1 MYMRKY
7 ISILLI
13 FSSLLYGRKIIVKM
27 ATLAPKGTEWHGML
41 IEMGQEWKK
50 ITKGKVQLKIYPG
63 GIIGDERDMV
73 RKMRIGQIHAAGI
86 TAEGLSEI
94 TPEFG
99 GYFVPLAY
107 QSSDDVKSVT
117 KALMP
122 KFNEGL
128 KKSGFKM
135 LHLGEVGWVYWF
147 SKDIIKEPNDLRKM
161 KFFTWAGDFK
171 WEQAWKK
178 AGFNPVAL
186 ASTDIISSL
195 QTGLINTI
203 PTMPIYAL
211 AQQSF
216 GIANQMLNLKWG
228 VLMAGIV
235 VDLDT
240 WNRIPLKYHKDLI
253 KVVNDIQNKYGS
265 LNSDSEKKAI
275 SAMKNY
281 GLNVIEINDKQKS
294 MWFSE
299 VDKIEPLLR
308 GPIIPEDIYD
318 TVIKLTKKQ

>member
-1 MYMRKY
+1 MQRY
-7 ISILLI
+7 ILI
-13 FSSLLYGRKIIVKM
+13 FFMISSLAFGRKVIVKM
-27 ATLAPKGTEWHGML
+27 ATLAPKGTDWHGML
-41 IEMGQEWKK
+41 LEIGQEWKK
-50 ITKGKVQLKIYPG
+50 VTKGKVQLKIYPG

-99 GYFVPLAY
+99 GYFVPLAF
-107 QSSDDVKSVT
+107 QSSEDVKRVT
-117 KALMP
+117 NALMP
-122 KFNEGL
+122 QFNEGL
-128 KKSGFKM
+128 ENSGFKM
-135 LHLGEVGWVYWF
+135 LSLGEVGWVYWF
-147 SKDIIKEPNDLRKM
+147 SKQLIKEPSDLRKM

-211 AQQSF
+211 SQQSF

-235 VDLDT
+235 IDLNT
-240 WNRIPLKYHKDLI
+240 WGKIPKKYHEDLI
-253 KVVNDIQNKYGS
+253 RVVNEIQKKYKR
-265 LNSDSEKKAI
+265 LNSDSENNAI
-275 SAMKNY
+275 SAMKKY
-281 GLNVIEINDKQKS
+281 GLNVNEINNSQKLK
-294 MWFSE
+294 WFEE
-299 VDKIEPLLR
+299 VNDIRPLLR
-308 GPIIPEDIYD
+308 GPIIPENIYD
-318 TVIKLTKKQ
+318 TVIKLTKKK

>member
-1 MYMRKY
+1 MKIY
-7 ISILLI
+7 ILTLLFI
-13 FSSLLYGRKIIVKM
+13 SSLTYGRKVIVKM

-41 IEMGQEWKK
+41 VELGQEWKA
-50 ITKGKVQLKIYPG
+50 ITRGKVQLKIYPG

-73 RKMRIGQIHAAGI
+73 RKMRIGQIHAAAI

-107 QSSDDVKSVT
+107 QSSEDVQKVT
-117 KALMP
+117 EVLKPSFDQGLME
-122 KFNEGL
+122 K
-128 KKSGFKM
+128 GFKM
-135 LHLGEVGWVYWF
+135 LNLSEVGWVYWF
-147 SKDIIKEPNDLRKM
+147 STELIEEPKDLKKM

-195 QTGLINTI
+195 QTGLINTL

-216 GIANQMLNLKWG
+216 GIANQMLDLKWG

-235 VDLDT
+235 IDLDT
-240 WNRIPLKYHKDLI
+240 WNRIPKKYHNELMQS
-253 KVVNDIQNKYGS
+253 VNTIQVKYS
-265 LNSDSEKKAI
+265 DLNSDSESKAI
-275 SAMKNY
+275 LAMKQY
-281 GLNVIEINDKQKS
+281 GLKINKISDYQKD
-294 MWFSE
+294 MWFKE
-299 VDKIEPLLR
+299 VEKIEPILR
-308 GPIIPEDIYD
+308 GSIIPETIYD
-318 TVIKLTKKQ
+318 TVIELTQKK

>member
-1 MYMRKY
+1 MKIY
-7 ISILLI
+7 ILTLLFI
-13 FSSLLYGRKIIVKM
+13 SSLTYGRKVIVKM

-41 IEMGQEWKK
+41 VELGQEWKA
-50 ITKGKVQLKIYPG
+50 ITRGKVQLKIYPG

-73 RKMRIGQIHAAGI
+73 RKMRIGQIHAAAI

-107 QSSDDVKSVT
+107 QSSEDVQKVT
-117 KALMP
+117 EVLKPSFDQGLME
-122 KFNEGL
+122 K
-128 KKSGFKM
+128 GFKM
-135 LHLGEVGWVYWF
+135 LNLSEVGWVYWF
-147 SKDIIKEPNDLRKM
+147 STEVIEEPKDLKKM

-195 QTGLINTI
+195 QTGLINTL

-216 GIANQMLNLKWG
+216 GIANQMLDLKWG

-235 VDLDT
+235 IDLDT
-240 WNRIPLKYHKDLI
+240 WNRIPKKYHNELMQS
-253 KVVNDIQNKYGS
+253 VNTIQVKYS
-265 LNSDSEKKAI
+265 DLNSDSESKAI
-275 SAMKNY
+275 LAMKQY
-281 GLNVIEINDKQKS
+281 GLKINKISDYQRD
-294 MWFSE
+294 MWFKE
-299 VDKIEPLLR
+299 VEKIEPILR
-308 GPIIPEDIYD
+308 GSIIPETVYD
-318 TVIKLTKKQ
+318 TVIELTQKK

>member
-1 MYMRKY
+1 MKIY
-7 ISILLI
+7 ILTLLFI
-13 FSSLLYGRKIIVKM
+13 SSLTYGRKVIVKM

-41 IEMGQEWKK
+41 VELGQEWKA
-50 ITKGKVQLKIYPG
+50 ITRGKVQLKIYPG

-73 RKMRIGQIHAAGI
+73 RKMRIGQIHAAAI

-107 QSSDDVKSVT
+107 QSSEDVQKVT
-117 KALMP
+117 EVLKPSFDQGLME
-122 KFNEGL
+122 K
-128 KKSGFKM
+128 GFKM
-135 LHLGEVGWVYWF
+135 LNLSEVGWVYWF
-147 SKDIIKEPNDLRKM
+147 STEVIEEPKDLKKM

-195 QTGLINTI
+195 QTGLINTL

-216 GIANQMLNLKWG
+216 GIANQMLDLKWG

-235 VDLDT
+235 IDLDT
-240 WNRIPLKYHKDLI
+240 WNRIPKKYHNELMQS
-253 KVVNDIQNKYGS
+253 VNTIQVKYS
-265 LNSDSEKKAI
+265 DLNSDSESKAI
-275 SAMKNY
+275 LAMKQY
-281 GLNVIEINDKQKS
+281 GLKINKISDYQKD
-294 MWFSE
+294 MWFKE
-299 VDKIEPLLR
+299 VEKIEPILR
-308 GPIIPEDIYD
+308 GSIIPETVYD
-318 TVIKLTKKQ
+318 TVIELTQKK

>member
-1 MYMRKY
+1 MRNY
-7 ISILLI
+7 ILLVLVL
-13 FSSLLYGRKIIVKM
+13 SSLLYGRKIIVKM

-41 IEMGQEWKK
+41 IEIGQEWKK
-50 ITKGKVQLKIYPG
+50 KTKGRVQLKIYPG

-94 TPEFG
+94 TPEFA

-107 QSSDDVKSVT
+107 QSSNDVKSVT
-117 KALMP
+117 DALMP
-122 KFNEGL
+122 KFNKGL
-128 KKSGFKM
+128 EESGFKM

-147 SKDIIKEPNDLRKM
+147 SKYSIKEPDDLRRM

-216 GIANQMLNLKWG
+216 GIANKMLDLKWG
-228 VLMAGIV
+228 VLMAGIIIN
-235 VDLDT
+235 LDT
-240 WNRIPLKYHKDLI
+240 WNRIPDKYHNDLT
-253 KVVNDIQNKYGS
+253 KVVNDIQKKYSS
-265 LNSDSEKKAI
+265 LNSDSEQNAI

-281 GLNVIEINDKQKS
+281 GLIVNKISDSQKS
-294 MWFSE
+294 KWYEE

-308 GPIIPEDIYD
+308 GPIIPENIYD
-318 TVIKLTKKQ
+318 TVIKLTKNQ

>member
-1 MYMRKY
+1 MKKY
-7 ISILLI
+7 ILIFLI
-13 FSSLLYGRKIIVKM
+13 FSSLVYGRKIIIKM
-27 ATLAPKGTEWHGML
+27 ATLAPKGTDWHGML

-50 ITKGKVQLKIYPG
+50 ITKGNVQLKIYPG

-94 TPEFG
+94 TPEFS

-107 QSSDDVKSVT
+107 QSSSDVKRVT

-122 KFNEGL
+122 RFNEGL

-147 SKDIIKEPNDLRKM
+147 SKHSIKEPNDLRQM

-178 AGFNPVAL
+178 AGYNPVAL

-235 VDLDT
+235 IDLDT
-240 WNRIPLKYHKDLI
+240 WDRIPSKYHSDLT
-253 KVVNDIQNKYGS
+253 KVVNNIQNKYSS
-265 LNSDSEKKAI
+265 LNLDSEKNAI

-281 GLNVIEINDKQKS
+281 GLIVNEINDSQKL
-294 MWFSE
+294 MWFNE
-299 VDKIEPLLR
+299 VDKVEPLLR
-308 GPIIPEDIYD
+308 GSIIPEDIYD
-318 TVIKLTKKQ
+318 TVIKLTNKH

>member
-1 MYMRKY
+1 MKIY
-7 ISILLI
+7 ILTLLFI
-13 FSSLLYGRKIIVKM
+13 SSLTYGRKVIVKM

-41 IEMGQEWKK
+41 VELGQEWKA
-50 ITKGKVQLKIYPG
+50 ITRGKVQLKIYPG

-73 RKMRIGQIHAAGI
+73 RKMRIGQIHAAAI

-99 GYFVPLAY
+99 GFFVPLAY
-107 QSSDDVKSVT
+107 QSSEDVQKVT
-117 KALMP
+117 EVLKPSFDQGLME
-122 KFNEGL
+122 K
-128 KKSGFKM
+128 GFKM
-135 LHLGEVGWVYWF
+135 LNLSEVGWVYWF
-147 SKDIIKEPNDLRKM
+147 STELIEEPKDLKKM

-195 QTGLINTI
+195 QTGLINTL

-216 GIANQMLNLKWG
+216 GIANQMLDLKWG

-235 VDLDT
+235 IDLDT
-240 WNRIPLKYHKDLI
+240 WNRIPKKHHNELMQSVNTIQVKYSD
-253 KVVNDIQNKYGS
+253 
-265 LNSDSEKKAI
+265 LNSDSESKAI
-275 SAMKNY
+275 LAMKQY
-281 GLNVIEINDKQKS
+281 GLKINKISDYQKD
-294 MWFSE
+294 MWFKE
-299 VDKIEPLLR
+299 VEKIEPILR
-308 GPIIPEDIYD
+308 GSIIPETIYD
-318 TVIKLTKKQ
+318 TVIELTQKK

>member
-1 MYMRKY
+1 MKTY
-7 ISILLI
+7 ILTFLIL
-13 FSSLLYGRKIIVKM
+13 SSLTFGRKVIVKM

-41 IEMGQEWKK
+41 VELGQDWKA
-50 ITKGKVQLKIYPG
+50 ITRGKVQLKIYPG

-73 RKMRIGQIHAAGI
+73 RKMRIGQIHAAAI

-107 QSSDDVKSVT
+107 QSSEDVQKVT
-117 KALMP
+117 KVLKP
-122 KFNEGL
+122 SFDKGL
-128 KKSGFKM
+128 KEKGFKM
-135 LHLGEVGWVYWF
+135 LNLNEVGWVYWF
-147 SKDIIKEPNDLRKM
+147 STEAIEEPKDLKKM

-195 QTGLINTI
+195 QTGLINTL

-216 GIANQMLNLKWG
+216 GIANQMLDLKWG

-235 VDLDT
+235 IDLDT
-240 WNRIPLKYHKDLI
+240 WNRIPKKYHNDLMQS
-253 KVVNDIQNKYGS
+253 VNTIQEKYGD
-265 LNSDSEKKAI
+265 LNSDSESKAI
-275 SAMKNY
+275 LAMKQY
-281 GLNVIEINDKQKS
+281 GLKINKISDYQKD
-294 MWFSE
+294 MWFKE
-299 VDKIEPLLR
+299 VEKIEPLLR
-308 GPIIPEDIYD
+308 GSIIPEAVYD
-318 TVIKLTKKQ
+318 TVIELTQKK

>member
-1 MYMRKY
+1 MKIY
-7 ISILLI
+7 ILTLLFI
-13 FSSLLYGRKIIVKM
+13 SSLTYGRKVIVKM

-41 IEMGQEWKK
+41 VELGQEWKA
-50 ITKGKVQLKIYPG
+50 ITRGKVQLKIYPG

-73 RKMRIGQIHAAGI
+73 RKMRIGQIHAAAI

-107 QSSDDVKSVT
+107 QSSEDVQKVT
-117 KALMP
+117 EVLKPSFDQGLME
-122 KFNEGL
+122 K
-128 KKSGFKM
+128 GFKM
-135 LHLGEVGWVYWF
+135 LNLSEVGWVYWF
-147 SKDIIKEPNDLRKM
+147 STEVIEEPKDLKKM

-195 QTGLINTI
+195 QTGLINTL

-216 GIANQMLNLKWG
+216 GIANQMLDLKWG

-235 VDLDT
+235 IDLDT
-240 WNRIPLKYHKDLI
+240 WNRIPKKYHNELMQS
-253 KVVNDIQNKYGS
+253 VNTIQEKYS
-265 LNSDSEKKAI
+265 DLNSDSESKAI
-275 SAMKNY
+275 LAMKQY
-281 GLNVIEINDKQKS
+281 GLKINKISDYQRD
-294 MWFSE
+294 MWFKE
-299 VDKIEPLLR
+299 VEKIEPILR
-308 GPIIPEDIYD
+308 GSIIPETVYD
-318 TVIKLTKKQ
+318 TVIELTQKK